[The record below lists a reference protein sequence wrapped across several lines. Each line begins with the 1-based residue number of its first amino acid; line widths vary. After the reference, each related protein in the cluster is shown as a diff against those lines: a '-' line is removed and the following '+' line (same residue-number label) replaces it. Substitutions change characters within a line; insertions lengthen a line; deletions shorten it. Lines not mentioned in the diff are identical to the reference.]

1 VTLMKMRLVLTALYE
16 LLRYDLLAT
25 ALGRAVLPADID
37 AAGAAGE
44 TATRPNPIEAQVDG
58 AILLAAAIYVKP
70 VLCLQ
75 RSTCAV
81 RMLRR
86 YGVPARLV
94 IGFRRQPFF
103 CHAWVEV
110 EGRVANDSP
119 VYRERLTVLYTG

>member
-1 VTLMKMRLVLTALYE
+1 MMKTRLAMIALYE

-25 ALGRAVLPADID
+25 ALGRAVLPEADVD
-37 AAGAAGE
+37 VTGAPRE
-44 TATRPNPIEAQVDG
+44 TATRPQLIEARVDE
-58 AILLAAAIYVKP
+58 AILLAAAFYVKP
-70 VLCLQ
+70 VSCLQ
-75 RSTCAV
+75 RSACAV

-86 YGVPARLV
+86 HRVPARLV

-110 EGRVANDSP
+110 EGRVINDSP